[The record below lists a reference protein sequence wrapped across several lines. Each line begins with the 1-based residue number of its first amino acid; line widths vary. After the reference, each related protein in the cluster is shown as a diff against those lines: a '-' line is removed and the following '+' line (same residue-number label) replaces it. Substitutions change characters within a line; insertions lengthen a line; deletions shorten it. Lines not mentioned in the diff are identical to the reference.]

1 MMRLLGFLLAA
12 GPRVPVL
19 SSPTHK
25 AEIRRLGEAIHKSG
39 GHPGMQM
46 AYYTVQAM
54 WALGFLGGDHTE
66 NDFHPRELEMA
77 WDGIGLWRD

>member
-1 MMRLLGFLLAA
+1 
-12 GPRVPVL
+12 
-19 SSPTHK
+19 
-25 AEIRRLGEAIHKSG
+25 
-39 GHPGMQM
+39 
-46 AYYTVQAM
+46 M